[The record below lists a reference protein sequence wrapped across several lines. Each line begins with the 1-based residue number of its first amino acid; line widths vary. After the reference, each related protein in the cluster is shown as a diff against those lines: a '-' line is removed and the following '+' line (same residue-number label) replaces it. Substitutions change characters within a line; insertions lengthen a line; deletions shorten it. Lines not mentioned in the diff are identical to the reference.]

1 MSKIIPFD
9 RTTDYRGRNGSAKQT
24 GIEVMTINQGEEPDY
39 IVISPVNSRGPSDA
53 CSMRIPI
60 EHVTALANALL
71 NISDPE

>member
-1 MSKIIPFD
+1 MNQTIPFY

-24 GIEVMTINQGEEPDY
+24 GIEIMTIKKGEEPDY
-39 IVISPVNSRGPSDA
+39 IVISPTNSRGPSDA

-60 EHVTALANALL
+60 ENVTAFANALL